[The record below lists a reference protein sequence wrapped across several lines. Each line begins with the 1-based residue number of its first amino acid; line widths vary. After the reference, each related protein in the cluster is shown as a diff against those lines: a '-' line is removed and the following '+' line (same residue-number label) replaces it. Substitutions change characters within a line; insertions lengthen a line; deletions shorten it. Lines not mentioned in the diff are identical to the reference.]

1 MTLSTNH
8 IPTDNL
14 KEELKMTDIRTA
26 TWTNIGY
33 DIRKATTVE
42 EALKLS
48 HLDYTVEKVPCF
60 LADGTPIPGAF
71 CTKKENSLE
80 TFGVVGKEFSIIQ
93 NIEGFDFINALVGE
107 GLTFLKAGENR
118 KMVWII
124 GQLPTIDILGD
135 KVTPH
140 VIFQNSHGGNTTLKA
155 TIAPLRIICQNQF
168 NLTFR
173 KADNK
178 ISLRHTSS
186 IKDRLHT
193 AETVLA
199 QNSIYLDEF
208 KKKAEEM
215 ASAKVSKAK
224 VDSFLDTIFEVK
236 AEFNPT
242 QTKNMEEK
250 RTRFLAA
257 YQAEDNQNFIGTQWG
272 LVNAYTDYVTHKPL
286 KKDTPTALENHFI
299 KSTLKGSINDF
310 VHQVSK
316 L

>member
-1 MTLSTNH
+1 M
-8 IPTDNL
+8 
-14 KEELKMTDIRTA
+14 KMTDIRTA

-33 DIRKATTVE
+33 DIQKATTVE

-124 GQLPTIDILGD
+124 GQLPTVEILGD

-186 IKDRLHT
+186 IKERLHT

-215 ASAKVSKAK
+215 ASAKVSRAK

-236 AEFNPT
+236 ADFNPT
-242 QTKNMEEK
+242 QIKNMEEK

>member
-1 MTLSTNH
+1 
-8 IPTDNL
+8 
-14 KEELKMTDIRTA
+14 MTDIRTA

-33 DIRKATTVE
+33 DIRKATNVE

-124 GQLPTIDILGD
+124 GQLPTIEVLGD
-135 KVTPH
+135 EVTPH

-186 IKDRLHT
+186 IKERLHT

-199 QNSIYLDEF
+199 QNSIYLAEF

-236 AEFNPT
+236 ADFNPT
-242 QTKNMEEK
+242 QTKNIEEK
-250 RTRFLAA
+250 RARFLAA

-286 KKDTPTALENHFI
+286 KKDTSTALENHFI

>member
-1 MTLSTNH
+1 M
-8 IPTDNL
+8 
-14 KEELKMTDIRTA
+14 KMTDIRTA

-33 DIRKATTVE
+33 DIQKATTVE

-124 GQLPTIDILGD
+124 GQLPTIEVLGD

-186 IKDRLHT
+186 IKERLHT

-215 ASAKVSKAK
+215 ASTKVSKAK

-236 AEFNPT
+236 ADFNPT
-242 QTKNMEEK
+242 QIKNMEEK

-299 KSTLKGSINDF
+299 KTTLKGSINDF

>member
-1 MTLSTNH
+1 
-8 IPTDNL
+8 
-14 KEELKMTDIRTA
+14 MTDIRTA

-33 DIRKATTVE
+33 DIKKAKTVE

-48 HLDYTVEKVPCF
+48 HLDYTVEKVPVF
-60 LADGTPIPGAF
+60 LENGTPIPGAF
-71 CTKKENSLE
+71 CTKKEDSTQ

-107 GLTFLKAGENR
+107 GLTFLKAGENK

-140 VIFQNSHGGNTTLKA
+140 VIFQNSHSGNTTLKA

-168 NLTFR
+168 NITFR

-186 IKDRLHT
+186 IKERLHT

-199 QNSIYLDEF
+199 QNSIYLDAF
-208 KKKAEEM
+208 KAKAEEM
-215 ASAKVSKAK
+215 ASHKVSKKA
-224 VDSFLDTIFEVK
+224 VDSFLDGIFEIRP
-236 AEFNPT
+236 EFNPT
-242 QTKNMEEK
+242 QTRRVEEK
-250 RTRFLAA
+250 RARFLAA

-272 LVNAYTDYVTHKPL
+272 LVNAYTDYVTHREL

-299 KSTLKGSINDF
+299 KTTLKGSMNEFI
-310 VHQVSK
+310 HQVSK

>member
-1 MTLSTNH
+1 M
-8 IPTDNL
+8 
-14 KEELKMTDIRTA
+14 KMTDIRTA

-124 GQLPTIDILGD
+124 GQLPTIEVLGD

-186 IKDRLHT
+186 IKERLHT

-224 VDSFLDTIFEVK
+224 VDSFLDTVFEVK
-236 AEFNPT
+236 ADFNPT
-242 QTKNMEEK
+242 QIKNMEEK

-286 KKDTPTALENHFI
+286 KKDTPPALENHFI

>member
-1 MTLSTNH
+1 
-8 IPTDNL
+8 
-14 KEELKMTDIRTA
+14 MTDIRTA

>member
-1 MTLSTNH
+1 
-8 IPTDNL
+8 
-14 KEELKMTDIRTA
+14 MTDIRTA
-26 TWTNIGY
+26 TWNYIGH
-33 DIRKATTVE
+33 DIRKAKTVE

-124 GQLPTIDILGD
+124 GQLPTIEVLGD
-135 KVTPH
+135 EVTPH

-186 IKDRLHT
+186 IKERLHT

-236 AEFNPT
+236 ADFNPT
-242 QTKNMEEK
+242 QIRNIEEK

>member
-1 MTLSTNH
+1 MNTATN
-8 IPTDNL
+8 
-14 KEELKMTDIRTA
+14 IRTA
-26 TWTNIGY
+26 TWSNIGY
-33 DIRKATTVE
+33 DIRKANTVE

-71 CTKKENSLE
+71 CTKKENSPE

-124 GQLPTIDILGD
+124 GQLPTIEVLGD

-186 IKDRLHT
+186 IKERLHT

-215 ASAKVSKAK
+215 ASTKISKAK
-224 VDSFLDTIFEVK
+224 VDSFLDSIFEVK
-236 AEFNPT
+236 ADFNPT
-242 QTKNMEEK
+242 KVKAVEEK
-250 RTRFLAA
+250 RARFLAA

-286 KKDTPTALENHFI
+286 KKDTSTALENHFI

>member
-1 MTLSTNH
+1 MTNT
-8 IPTDNL
+8 
-14 KEELKMTDIRTA
+14 RTA
-26 TWTNIGY
+26 TWTNVGSNIT
-33 DIRKATTVE
+33 KATTVE
-42 EALKLS
+42 EALMLS
-48 HLDYTVEKVPCF
+48 HLDYTVEKVPVF
-60 LADGTPIPGAF
+60 LENGTPIPGAF
-71 CTKKENSLE
+71 CTKKEGSDE
-80 TFGVVGKEFSIIQ
+80 TFGVVGSQFEIVQ
-93 NIEGFDFINALVGE
+93 NIEGFDFINSMIPE
-107 GLTFLKAGENR
+107 GLKFLKAGENH
-118 KMVWII
+118 KFIYII
-124 GQLPTIDILGD
+124 AQLPSFDLMGD

-140 VIFQNSHGGNTTLKA
+140 VIFQNSHCGSTTLKA
-155 TIAPLRIICQNQF
+155 TIAPLRIVCENQF

-173 KADNK
+173 KAANK
-178 ISLRHTSS
+178 ISLRHTKS
-186 IKDRLHT
+186 IKGRLHT
-193 AETVLA
+193 AQEVLIH
-199 QNSIYLDEF
+199 SSEYLDEF
-208 KKKAEEM
+208 QKQAILM
-215 ASAKVSKAK
+215 AQAKVSKAK

-236 AEFNPT
+236 ADFNPT

>member
-1 MTLSTNH
+1 
-8 IPTDNL
+8 
-14 KEELKMTDIRTA
+14 MTDIRTA

-33 DIRKATTVE
+33 DIQKATTVE

-135 KVTPH
+135 EVTPH

-186 IKDRLHT
+186 IKERLHT

-236 AEFNPT
+236 ADFNPT
-242 QTKNMEEK
+242 QIKNMEEK

>member
-1 MTLSTNH
+1 
-8 IPTDNL
+8 
-14 KEELKMTDIRTA
+14 MTDIRTA

-124 GQLPTIDILGD
+124 GQLPTIEVMGD

-215 ASAKVSKAK
+215 ASVKVSKAK

-236 AEFNPT
+236 ADFNPT
-242 QTKNMEEK
+242 QIKNMEEK

>member
-1 MTLSTNH
+1 
-8 IPTDNL
+8 
-14 KEELKMTDIRTA
+14 MTDIRTA
-26 TWTNIGY
+26 TWTNIGH

-173 KADNK
+173 KVDNK

-215 ASAKVSKAK
+215 ASAKISKAK

-242 QTKNMEEK
+242 KVKNIEEK
-250 RTRFLAA
+250 RTRFLTA

-310 VHQVSK
+310 VHQVAK

>member
-1 MTLSTNH
+1 
-8 IPTDNL
+8 
-14 KEELKMTDIRTA
+14 MTDIRTA

-124 GQLPTIDILGD
+124 GQLPTIEVLGD

-186 IKDRLHT
+186 IKERLHT

-208 KKKAEEM
+208 KKRAEEM

-236 AEFNPT
+236 ADFNPT
-242 QTKNMEEK
+242 QIKNMEEK

>member
-1 MTLSTNH
+1 MTT
-8 IPTDNL
+8 T
-14 KEELKMTDIRTA
+14 RTA
-26 TWTNIGY
+26 TWTNIGAN
-33 DIRKATTVE
+33 ITKATTVE

-48 HLDYTVEKVPCF
+48 HLDYTVEKVPVY
-60 LADGTPIPGAF
+60 LENGTPIPGAF
-71 CTKKENSLE
+71 CTKRENSDM
-80 TFGVVGKEFSIIQ
+80 TYGVVGKEFSIIQ

-236 AEFNPT
+236 ADFNPT